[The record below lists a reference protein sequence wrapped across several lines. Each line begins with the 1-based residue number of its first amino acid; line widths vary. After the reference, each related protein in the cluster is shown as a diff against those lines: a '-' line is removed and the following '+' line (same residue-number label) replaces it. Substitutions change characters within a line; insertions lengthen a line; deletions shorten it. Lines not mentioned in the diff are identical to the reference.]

1 VTSSDREGAALGR
14 PSLFAAHDHR
24 NHAAADPDGVRI
36 LSTLE
41 SQQNTPPRRRVGDL
55 ATRTGGSPLA
65 SNGTTSRP
73 GWAAGWMLWGLVT
86 AGLALAGAGLWLAGE
101 TSAPPSHLPSTATP
115 VAMVK
120 PAAAAESPSPT
131 APLAAVIE
139 NSPLQ
144 AGPATQAITRSDEA
158 MAAAPEV
165 APAEMPSPQP
175 KKRPA
180 DKALVTAHKAKP
192 KTHGKADDDVAL
204 LEAMF
209 THAGKRQAP
218 SSATQQLTQQCGP
231 LSGAEARACQTRVC
245 QQFPAASV
253 CR

>member
-55 ATRTGGSPLA
+55 A
-65 SNGTTSRP
+65 
-73 GWAAGWMLWGLVT
+73 T

-204 LEAMF
+204 LEAML

-218 SSATQQLTQQCGP
+218 SSATQQMAQQCGP